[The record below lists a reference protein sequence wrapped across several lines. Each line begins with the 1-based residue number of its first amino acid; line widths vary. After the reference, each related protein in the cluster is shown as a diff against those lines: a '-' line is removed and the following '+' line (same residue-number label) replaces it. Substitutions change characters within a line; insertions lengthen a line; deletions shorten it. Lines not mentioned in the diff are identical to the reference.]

1 MVDLMVE
8 TKTIIFWNTHLY
20 SSSVSSCINVLRS
33 DGIMYAGLRVVNLC
47 WVIGLGCCGEVCACV
62 GVKGQKWGNGRNGE
76 MGKRG
81 KGGKSWEEEKKKR
94 EGNRKERSKVS
105 DKESEQDKKQE
116 KWQET
121 RKGKEKENT
130 YFLPSNYRYCFFTNF
145 KNFII

>member
-47 WVIGLGCCGEVCACV
+47 WVIGLGFCGEVV
-62 GVKGQKWGNGRNGE
+62 VRVGE

-81 KGGKSWEEEKKKR
+81 KGGKSWEEEKKKEKGTEKR
-94 EGNRKERSKVS
+94 EARWVTKKVT
-105 DKESEQDKKQE
+105 KKVNKKVNKKQE

-121 RKGKEKENT
+121 GEGET
-130 YFLPSNYRYCFFTNF
+130 
-145 KNFII
+145 